1 MTSKRLK
8 LLRFGRRQA
17 QGSGINEI
25 NVTPII
31 DVALV
36 LVVILL
42 LTSPMA
48 LESTLALRRASSTA
62 RQADEQ
68 QKIDR
73 VELSIV
79 SEDSVKVNRT
89 TVERAGL
96 AKALAPLLL
105 DSPIV
110 VVRCADSVSH
120 GTFVRVLDEARICGA
135 AELAIVGK

>member
-1 MTSKRLK
+1 MTSKRLR
-8 LLRFGRRQA
+8 LARFGRRQA

-31 DVALV
+31 DVALT

-48 LESTLALRRASSTA
+48 LESSLALRRASTTA
-62 RQADEQ
+62 QQADEQ

-73 VELSIV
+73 VELNIV

-89 TVERAGL
+89 TIARADL
-96 AKALAPLLL
+96 AKALPPLLL
-105 DSPIV
+105 ESPIV
-110 VVRCADSVSH
+110 VVRCADLVSH
-120 GTFVRVLDEARICGA
+120 GTFVGVLDEARLCGA
-135 AELAIVGK
+135 AELAIVGR